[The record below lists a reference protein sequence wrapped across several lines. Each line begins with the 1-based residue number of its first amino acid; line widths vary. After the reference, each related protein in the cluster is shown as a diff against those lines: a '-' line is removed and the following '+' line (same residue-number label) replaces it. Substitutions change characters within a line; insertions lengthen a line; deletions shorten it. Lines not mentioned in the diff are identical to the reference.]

1 MPVTIREVARRAGVS
16 TATVS
21 HVVNNTGRLRLRT
34 RRAVMAVIR
43 ELGYVPN
50 AHARTLALG
59 HTHTLG
65 VIVSDLNN
73 PFFPEVIKGFE
84 TRARELGYEVSFA
97 HTLYE
102 AALERAA
109 ARLMLEQK
117 VRGVALLTSQIS
129 SQMLDPLRASGLALA
144 YLHHGTEAIPP
155 GGTGGVASIRLDHAK
170 STRDVVQYLYRLG
183 HRRIAFA
190 GGRPGIRSYQARL
203 TAFEQALSEL
213 GLAPAAI
220 VDGNQDV
227 EGGFRAART
236 LAAMKPRPTAVIA
249 VNDYAALGVI
259 RGLHES
265 GLRVPEDVSVSGFD
279 RTVLAGFLVPSLT
292 TVDLHR
298 DLIGRTAADALNEI
312 ISSGG
317 AVVGEYPIPAELV
330 LGESTARAAGNK

>member
-1 MPVTIREVARRAGVS
+1 MAVTIREVARRAGVS

-21 HVVNNTGRLRLRT
+21 HVLNNTGRVRLRT
-34 RRAVMAVIR
+34 RRAVMEVIR

-65 VIVSDLNN
+65 AIVSDLNN
-73 PFFPEVIKGFE
+73 PFFPEVIRGFE

-102 AALERAA
+102 AGRERAA

-117 VRGVALLTSQIS
+117 VRGVALLTSQITPEI
-129 SQMLDPLRASGLALA
+129 LDPLRERGLAMA
-144 YLHHGTEAIPP
+144 YLNHGTDGERLESP
-155 GGTGGVASIRLDHAK
+155 GGVASIRLDHAK

-183 HRRIAFA
+183 HRRLAFA
-190 GGRPGIRSYQARL
+190 GGRPGIRSYLARL
-203 TAFEQALSEL
+203 AAFEEALGEL
-213 GLAPAAI
+213 GLAPAAV

-236 LAAMKPRPTAVIA
+236 LAALKPRPTAVIA

-265 GLRVPEDVSVSGFD
+265 GLRVPQDVSVSGFD
-279 RTVLAGFLVPSLT
+279 RTALAGFLVPSLT

-298 DLIGRTAADALNEI
+298 DLIGRTAAEALHEM

-317 AVVGEYPIPAELV
+317 AVVGEYLIPAELV
-330 LGESTARAAGNK
+330 LGESTAPAAGKK